1 MGDAAYRDTRAG
13 AFGPVQPDLTGSVA
27 RQQRRSSHSRVHP
40 DVATGVNGSGETRE
54 RVTVGLRAKMSRHPC
69 RDQVAHCRP
78 LDPAS
83 LSLLPETQ
91 RHEPLT
97 TDCH

>member
-1 MGDAAYRDTRAG
+1 MGDAAYPDNRAG
-13 AFGPVQPDLTGSVA
+13 ALDLRNQTSGSAA

-40 DVATGVNGSGETRE
+40 DVATSVNGSGERRE
-54 RVTVGLRAKMSRHPC
+54 RVTVGLRATMSHHPC
-69 RDQVAHCRP
+69 RDQGAHCRP

-83 LSLLPETQ
+83 LSLLPEMQ

-97 TDCH
+97 INCH